1 MSGPKACVGYGY
13 EFLNFCEKF
22 KDQDTNKNIKLWD
35 LIVTGEKGK
44 NAKPNRFYLLVL
56 YIPFISKHKSL

>member
-44 NAKPNRFYLLVL
+44 NAKPNRF
-56 YIPFISKHKSL
+56 